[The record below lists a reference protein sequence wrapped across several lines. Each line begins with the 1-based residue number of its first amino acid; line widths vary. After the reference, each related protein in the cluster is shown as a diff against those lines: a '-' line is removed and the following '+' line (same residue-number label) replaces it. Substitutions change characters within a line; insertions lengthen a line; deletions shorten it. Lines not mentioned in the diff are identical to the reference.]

1 MEEEGNPPP
10 SKEKPTHQ
18 RLFRQLPP
26 RELVE
31 EILVHLKLQGLT
43 ETRWFSKDELSTS
56 TLDEWVPLLE
66 PYYLPCKAK
75 RFLTEID
82 TARLITILRHIL
94 TPLHYELRTQERM
107 YKLQKMTMYQ
117 ICSLQKTVVDLS
129 ANRLCVAFE

>member
-1 MEEEGNPPP
+1 MEGDG
-10 SKEKPTHQ
+10 KPVKDKGTHQ
-18 RLFRQLPP
+18 RLFRQIPP

-31 EILVHLKLQGLT
+31 EILGHLKLQGLT
-43 ETRWFSKDELSTS
+43 ESRWFSKDELSIAN
-56 TLDEWVPLLE
+56 LDDWVPLLE

-82 TARLITILRHIL
+82 ASRIITILRHIL
-94 TPLHYELRTQERM
+94 NPLHYELRTQERM

-117 ICSLQKTVVDLS
+117 ICSLQRETVDLS

>member
-1 MEEEGNPPP
+1 MDTDTNFK
-10 SKEKPTHQ
+10 KEKGPQ

-26 RELVE
+26 QELVQ

-43 ETRWFSKDELSTS
+43 ESRWFSKDELSLS
-56 TLDEWVPLLE
+56 SMDEWIPLLE

-82 TARLITILRHIL
+82 ASRIITILRHIL
-94 TPLHYELRTQERM
+94 NPLQYELRTQERM

-117 ICSLQKTVVDLS
+117 IYSLHTVILDIS

>member
-1 MEEEGNPPP
+1 MEEDTKLKKDKTN
-10 SKEKPTHQ
+10 

-26 RELVE
+26 RALVE
-31 EILVHLKLQGLT
+31 EILTHLKLHGLS
-43 ETRWFSKDELSTS
+43 ESRWFSKDELNLT
-56 TLDEWVPLLE
+56 TLDEWIPLLE

-82 TARLITILRHIL
+82 SSRTITIIRHIL
-94 TPLHYELRTQERM
+94 NPLQYELRTQERM

-117 ICSLQKTVVDLS
+117 IYSLHVNTVDLS

>member
-1 MEEEGNPPP
+1 MDGNPK
-10 SKEKPTHQ
+10 KEKGAHQ
-18 RLFRQLPP
+18 RLFRQIPP

-31 EILVHLKLQGLT
+31 EILSHLKLQGLT
-43 ETRWFSKDELSTS
+43 ESRWFSKDELHLQS
-56 TLDEWVPLLE
+56 LDDWVPLLE

-82 TARLITILRHIL
+82 ASRTITILRHIL
-94 TPLHYELRTQERM
+94 NPLQYELRTQERM

-117 ICSLQKTVVDLS
+117 IYSLKTTTIDLS